1 MKDTIGT
8 IILVVVLCAAML
20 IAIWFLIVF
29 FRARKETKRDRRR
42 RSNNQVDMDSGT
54 ELMLG
59 VMGSEILHH
68 HRDKL
73 KQENKERESLYWQEA
88 IRNKNE

>member
-29 FRARKETKRDRRR
+29 FQARKEAKRNR
-42 RSNNQVDMDSGT
+42 RSRSKYQDDMDRGT

-59 VMGSEILHH
+59 AKGSEILHH
-68 HRDKL
+68 QIDKH

-88 IRNKNE
+88 IRNKK

>member
-1 MKDTIGT
+1 
-8 IILVVVLCAAML
+8 
-20 IAIWFLIVF
+20 
-29 FRARKETKRDRRR
+29 
-42 RSNNQVDMDSGT
+42 MDSGT